1 MSRKGRK
8 TNNALAQVLESIPK
22 NFDFG
27 YCAVDSVEKRSFT
40 IINTTPGIL
49 KFTIKTASES
59 PFELSQT
66 SGVLQV
72 KGKQEVFMTYSPK
85 Q

>member
-8 TNNALAQVLESIPK
+8 ANDALEQVLESIPK

-27 YCAVDSVEKRSFT
+27 YCAVDSVDNKRCFT
-40 IINTTPGIL
+40 VLNSTSQVL
-49 KFTIKTASES
+49 KFTIKTAGDS

-66 SGVLQV
+66 SGVLPV
-72 KGKQEVFMTYSPK
+72 KGK
-85 Q
+85 